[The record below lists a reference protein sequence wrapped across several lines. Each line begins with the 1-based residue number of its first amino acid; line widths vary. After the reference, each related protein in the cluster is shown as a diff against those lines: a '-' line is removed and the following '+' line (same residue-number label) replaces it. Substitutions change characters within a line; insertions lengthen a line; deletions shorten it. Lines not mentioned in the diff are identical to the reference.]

1 MAGRRMELGFDG
13 GMVLRVT
20 LDDGAVDG
28 VSSGLTSAK
37 GWFSLTSEEGQ
48 YWVNVDELAYVR
60 LAPGDAPSRVG
71 FAGD

>member
-1 MAGRRMELGFDG
+1 MELGFDG

-20 LDDGAVDG
+20 LEDGAVEG

-37 GWFSLTSEEGQ
+37 GWFELNSEEGQ
-48 YWVNVDELAYVR
+48 YWVNVTDLAYVR